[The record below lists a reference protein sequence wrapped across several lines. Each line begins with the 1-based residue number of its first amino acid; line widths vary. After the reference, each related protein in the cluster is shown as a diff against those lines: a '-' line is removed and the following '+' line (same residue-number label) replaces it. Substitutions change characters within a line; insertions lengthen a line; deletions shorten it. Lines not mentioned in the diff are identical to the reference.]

1 MPLMRILAGA
11 LLATA
16 LLALAACDTGP
27 AVQPTPTTAPAPP
40 TPTAPAPAD
49 ATPTTGAAPE
59 TTIVFETSGGIAGMM
74 KRMEINPD
82 GQATLTDPRSGRP
95 GAGTP
100 LNVPDYGQLLALVD
114 KADFFNL
121 QDEYNKGG
129 VSDEIFY
136 TVTITQGGR
145 TKTVKVAE
153 IGGQGITPQP
163 LNDLIVRLKAIQE
176 LIEKSA

>member
-1 MPLMRILAGA
+1 MSPRRIIAGA
-11 LLATA
+11 LLAA
-16 LLALAACDTGP
+16 AMLALAACDTGP
-27 AVQPTPTTAPAPP
+27 AVQPTPTTAPDEP
-40 TPTAPAPAD
+40 TPT
-49 ATPTTGAAPE
+49 TAAPVK

-121 QDEYNKGG
+121 KDEYNKGG

-176 LIEKSA
+176 LVEKSA

>member
-1 MPLMRILAGA
+1 
-11 LLATA
+11 
-16 LLALAACDTGP
+16 
-27 AVQPTPTTAPAPP
+27 
-40 TPTAPAPAD
+40 
-49 ATPTTGAAPE
+49 
-59 TTIVFETSGGIAGMM
+59 MM

-121 QDEYNKGG
+121 QDEYNKGAIP
-129 VSDEIFY
+129 DDIHY

-153 IGGQGITPQP
+153 VSGQGITPQP
-163 LNDLIVRLKAIQE
+163 LIDLIMRLKAIE
-176 LIEKSA
+176 GLIEKSA